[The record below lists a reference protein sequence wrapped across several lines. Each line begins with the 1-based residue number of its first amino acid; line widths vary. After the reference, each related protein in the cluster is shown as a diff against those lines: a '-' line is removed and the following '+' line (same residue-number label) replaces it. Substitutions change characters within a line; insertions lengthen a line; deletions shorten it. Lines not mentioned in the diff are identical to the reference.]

1 MQIFYEFIEII
12 GCLLSY
18 FYLLFVANIFLIY
31 RSKAKKIISILLC
44 SIYLPMTYDFIIPLN
59 NTISSLLA
67 MVFLFMVFLLCFVG
81 SASAKAII
89 IVVYNIFSICFSNI
103 IYLIASNIM
112 NMPITTLISTRN
124 ITRCCI
130 IIFLYLFEFLII
142 LLVKKTYFHKNF
154 TTYDI
159 SEFITLF
166 IFILFDFI
174 FALLSYFLIDLKS
187 HNYRIIEFV
196 CLIMCIFCL
205 ISTFLVLYLIKLL
218 QKRHEQEF
226 FNMALDIQISNMKSS
241 SAILESK
248 INEMR
253 KFKHDI
259 NSQLLIYKTLLT
271 EGKTNVVI
279 DDISNLLNLPIFTNT
294 VVFCSNSVLNSFLN
308 IKNDSAYKN
317 DINFQ
322 CRIFLDTEYDNPLFM
337 IVISNLIDNAFE
349 HEITEPLNLRKVSLS
364 IVQNSSGINII
375 IGNYISQSVLSD
387 NPKLHST
394 KVNSVDHGFGIQNV
408 KSIVQ
413 KFDDLI
419 EFVEENNIFYV
430 QIFLPLIDSDSH

>member
-1 MQIFYEFIEII
+1 
-12 GCLLSY
+12 
-18 FYLLFVANIFLIY
+18 
-31 RSKAKKIISILLC
+31 
-44 SIYLPMTYDFIIPLN
+44 
-59 NTISSLLA
+59 
-67 MVFLFMVFLLCFVG
+67 
-81 SASAKAII
+81 
-89 IVVYNIFSICFSNI
+89 
-103 IYLIASNIM
+103 
-112 NMPITTLISTRN
+112 
-124 ITRCCI
+124 
-130 IIFLYLFEFLII
+130 
-142 LLVKKTYFHKNF
+142 
-154 TTYDI
+154 
-159 SEFITLF
+159 
-166 IFILFDFI
+166 
-174 FALLSYFLIDLKS
+174 
-187 HNYRIIEFV
+187 
-196 CLIMCIFCL
+196 MCIFCL

-271 EGKTNVVI
+271 ERKTNVVI

-413 KFDDLI
+413 KFDGLI